1 MGKGKRPMG
10 DTNYFKYYDIVA
22 EEMTTGRKLGP
33 MTTPECAEA
42 LGMYISYVARCCERG
57 FYKNY
62 KLTAKINESYRGKES
77 HNKQEANEQ
86 TKKEQIKKDTPM
98 KKTTTTESTT
108 NALKLCFEGLRI
120 IENQYAQ
127 YGFTDIATFIK
138 WMYDNRWV
146 ENAI

>member
-1 MGKGKRPMG
+1 MG

-33 MTTPECAEA
+33 MTTRECAEA
-42 LGMYISYVARCCERG
+42 LGMNINYVNRCCERG

-62 KLTAKINESYRGKES
+62 KLTSKINENYRGKES
-77 HNKQEANEQ
+77 HHKQEANKEQ
-86 TKKEQIKKDTPM
+86 TEKEQTKKDTPM
-98 KKTTTTESTT
+98 KKATVNEGTP

-127 YGFTDIATFIK
+127 YGFADIATFIK
-138 WMYDNRWV
+138 WMYENRCV
-146 ENAI
+146 ENAIWRTF